1 MTKSDDFQKRNLSS
15 VGRIWGPQ
23 ISKLGDDLTKSDEM
37 LIDFQKRNGG
47 KLGVRRI
54 KSKSIPQILL
64 SLRIEGLRS
73 TYAAT
78 RTSRRGVRCSVWF
91 LLVHVVRFPVVA
103 SNLSRRPLQITPKP
117 SSFQTKCNFQK
128 EILPRFFFWDGR
140 INVIVN
146 NITEIRYSL
155 IFLRPRVTS
164 YTLKE

>member
-1 MTKSDDFQKRNLSS
+1 MTNVDRFSNKER
-15 VGRIWGPQ
+15 G
-23 ISKLGDDLTKSDEM
+23 E
-37 LIDFQKRNGG
+37 
-47 KLGVRRI
+47 LGVRRV

-117 SSFQTKCNFQK
+117 SSFQTKYNFEK
-128 EILPRFFFWDGR
+128 YILLRFFFWDGS
-140 INVIVN
+140 INVILSVSAGSDSSF
-146 NITEIRYSL
+146 TEPFIKGSPL
-155 IFLRPRVTS
+155 
-164 YTLKE
+164 